1 MAMTSLA
8 QQRNEL
14 KSKLSRTRV
23 RLHLGKYFPI
33 CAGCD
38 GVITDSKPPMHEA
51 LLSRGDV
58 QGSKDRLQP
67 LIMVKEN
74 CVLMHI
80 GCHVY
85 ANTPAGQRN
94 CIKHLITYEGYDVI
108 SDWLLEM
115 RNHMITSTPCDA
127 RRLLKE
133 VYYDPRNVWNLR
145 PSAE

>member
-8 QQRNEL
+8 RQRNGL
-14 KSKLSRTRV
+14 KSKLSRSRV
-23 RLHLGKYFPI
+23 RLHLGKYLPI

-38 GVITDSKPPMHEA
+38 GVITGKPPMHEA
-51 LLSRGDV
+51 FISRGDV
-58 QGSKDRLQP
+58 QGGRERLLP

-80 GCHVY
+80 GCHVF
-85 ANTPAGQRN
+85 ANTEAGQQN

-108 SDWLLEM
+108 SDWLIEM
-115 RNHMITSTPCDA
+115 KNQMITSIPCDA

-133 VYYDPRNVWNLR
+133 VYYDPTNVWNLR
-145 PSAE
+145 PETE